1 LLQGH
6 RRSKEQANVGVM
18 QRSTAARREND
29 KTLIILLPSAN
40 CLGIELYKSKFVV
53 VVVVELMV

>member
-18 QRSTAARREND
+18 RRTTAARHEND
-29 KTLIILLPSAN
+29 ETLIIPLPAASF
-40 CLGIELYKSKFVV
+40 LGIELYESKFVV
-53 VVVVELMV
+53 DDELLV

>member
-6 RRSKEQANVGVM
+6 GRSKEQANVGVM
-18 QRSTAARREND
+18 RRTTAARREND
-29 KTLIILLPSAN
+29 KTLIILLLAAS

-53 VVVVELMV
+53 DELMV

>member
-1 LLQGH
+1 
-6 RRSKEQANVGVM
+6 VGVM

-53 VVVVELMV
+53 VVVELMV